1 MKIKSLTFAIGLG
14 LAPVGGVA
22 TASPVPAAA
31 IDVSF
36 TTSGS
41 SGSWTYDFSVTNNI
55 GGTNSIYFFGVQ
67 VGQTNVTGS
76 PAGWAFNSIDTPWT
90 NSPYGGSST
99 IYDNTWCCAF
109 NSRILNGQ
117 TLTGFDVTV
126 NSGIAL
132 SSIRWF
138 AFATNGTDTNSDG
151 HFHDN
156 FNPGFEGVS
165 VSAVPEPSTWA
176 MMILG
181 FAGVGFVAFRRRSHS
196 ALNAA

>member
-14 LAPVGGVA
+14 LALVGGVA
-22 TASPVPAAA
+22 AATPLPVAPV
-31 IDVSF
+31 DVSF

-41 SGSWTYDFSVTNNI
+41 SGNWTYDFSVTNNI
-55 GGTNSIYFFGVQ
+55 GGANSIYFFGVQ

-76 PAGWAFNSIDTPWT
+76 PAGWGFNSYDTPWN
-90 NSPYGGSST
+90 NSPLGGSST
-99 IYDNTWCCAF
+99 TYDNTWCCTF
-109 NSRILNGQ
+109 DGILNGQ
-117 TLTGFDVTV
+117 TLTGFEVTV
-126 NSGIAL
+126 NSGTAL

-138 AFATNGTDTNSDG
+138 AFASNGTDTNSDG
-151 HFHDN
+151 HFDGP

-165 VSAVPEPSTWA
+165 VSAVPESSTWA

>member
-1 MKIKSLTFAIGLG
+1 MQIKSLALAIGLG
-14 LAPVGGVA
+14 LASFGGVA
-22 TASPVPAAA
+22 TASPVPAAP

-41 SGSWTYDFSVTNNI
+41 SGNWTYDFSVTNNI
-55 GGTNSIYFFGVQ
+55 GGTNGIYFFGVQ

-76 PAGWAFNSIDTPWT
+76 PAGWAFNSFDTPWN
-90 NSPYGGSST
+90 NSLSGGSST
-99 IYDNTWCCAF
+99 IYDNTWCCTF
-109 NSRILNGQ
+109 NGILNGQ
-117 TLTGFDVTV
+117 TLTGFEVTV
-126 NSGIAL
+126 NSGTAL

-138 AFATNGTDTNSDG
+138 AFANNGTDTNSDG
-151 HFHDN
+151 HFHGP

-196 ALNAA
+196 APNAA

>member
-1 MKIKSLTFAIGLG
+1 MQIKSLALAIGLG

-22 TASPVPAAA
+22 TASPVPAAPV
-31 IDVSF
+31 DVSF

-41 SGSWTYDFSVTNNI
+41 SGNWTYDFSVTNNI
-55 GGTNSIYFFGVQ
+55 GGANSIYFFGVQ

-76 PAGWAFNSIDTPWT
+76 PAGWGFSSDNTPWA
-90 NSPYGGSST
+90 NSPLGGSST
-99 IYDNTWCCAF
+99 IYDNTWCCTF
-109 NSRILNGQ
+109 NGILNGQ
-117 TLTGFDVTV
+117 TLTGFEVTV
-126 NSGIAL
+126 NSGTAL

-138 AFATNGTDTNSDG
+138 AFALGDNDTNSDG
-151 HFHDN
+151 HFYSN

>member
-1 MKIKSLTFAIGLG
+1 MQIKSLALAVGLV
-14 LAPVGGVA
+14 LAPVGGIA
-22 TASPVPAAA
+22 TASPVPAAP

-41 SGSWTYDFSVTNNI
+41 SGNWTYDFSVTNNI

-76 PAGWAFNSIDTPWT
+76 PAGWAFNSYDTPWN
-90 NSPYGGSST
+90 NSPLGGSST
-99 IYDNTWCCAF
+99 TYDNTWCCTF
-109 NSRILNGQ
+109 DGILNGQ
-117 TLTGFDVTV
+117 TLAGFEVTV
-126 NSGIAL
+126 NSGTAL

-138 AFATNGTDTNSDG
+138 AFALGDNDTNSDG
-151 HFHDN
+151 HFGNN
-156 FNPGFEGVS
+156 FDPGFEGVS

-181 FAGVGFVAFRRRSHS
+181 FAGVGFAAFRRRSHS
-196 ALNAA
+196 ALA